1 VPRVGRWVNISLYA
15 TYKIRKALPKIKP
28 LEARQRLQGPR
39 QRFNA
44 FHTQHVVPAQWH
56 GILRHAAIRSHLGP
70 LGPQS
75 LGRVLGAW
83 RLALSSG
90 CSQAAPLPLSPLVIA
105 LCAVPG
111 IFLRLGLNLSELIC
125 SFVNEQNPGSF
136 CVGGHSLSTHKKGG
150 NCSTRSIQN
159 D

>member
-1 VPRVGRWVNISLYA
+1 MVIGNESSTPVPRVGRWVSISLYA

-83 RLALSSG
+83 RLSLSSS
-90 CSQAAPLPLSPLVIA
+90 CSLAWISSLPARPLLRQVAAELPFRIER
-105 LCAVPG
+105 G
-111 IFLRLGLNLSELIC
+111 GLAAA
-125 SFVNEQNPGSF
+125 
-136 CVGGHSLSTHKKGG
+136 
-150 NCSTRSIQN
+150 
-159 D
+159 